1 MNTRGVFV
9 LITCLAILM
18 SVMCWLLVSPIQSA
32 QGETVI
38 NRLSFGNRANCGFRH
53 KAVLHHQSFQPLT

>member
-38 NRLSFGNRANCGFRH
+38 NRLSFGIELILAAIVFETL
-53 KAVLHHQSFQPLT
+53 KSKST